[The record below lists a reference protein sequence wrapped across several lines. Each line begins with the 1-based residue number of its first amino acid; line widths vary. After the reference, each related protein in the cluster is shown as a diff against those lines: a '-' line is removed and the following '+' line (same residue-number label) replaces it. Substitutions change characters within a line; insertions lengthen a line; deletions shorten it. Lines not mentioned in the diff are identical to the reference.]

1 MKNSEYNKFVD
12 LMEKL
17 SSNFKPKPD
26 KEKIDFYFRE
36 LKNYKLNA
44 VKRGINYLINTRV
57 YPTFPIVGEIT
68 EAMSNTR
75 HRRII

>member
-1 MKNSEYNKFVD
+1 MKNNEYNKFVD
-12 LMEKL
+12 LIKKL

-26 KEKIDFYFRE
+26 KEKIDFYFYE
-36 LKNYKLNA
+36 LKKYKLNA
-44 VKRGINYLINTRV
+44 VERGINYLIHTRV

-68 EAMSNTR
+68 EAIKNTR